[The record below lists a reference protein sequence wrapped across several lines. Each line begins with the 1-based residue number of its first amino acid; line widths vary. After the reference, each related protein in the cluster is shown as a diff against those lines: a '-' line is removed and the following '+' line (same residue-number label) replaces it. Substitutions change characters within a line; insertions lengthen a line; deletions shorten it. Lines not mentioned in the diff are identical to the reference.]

1 MKKKTVVI
9 VDDHLLF
16 AQSLESLITNLE
28 GYEVLAI
35 LKNGKELTQYYLH
48 KRKKPELVLL
58 DVKMPVMD
66 GIQTMQWLKENQ
78 PEQKVL
84 ALTME
89 DDEETIIKMLRAG
102 ARGYLLK
109 DIHPENFEFAMK
121 MVIEQGF
128 YYSSKIETALK
139 YSEKPDADVSQNLT
153 DKLTDR
159 EWTFLKY
166 ACSELTYKS
175 IAGEMNLSPKTIENY
190 RESVFKKLQVKTRVG
205 LVIYC
210 MKNNLFKL
218 D

>member
-1 MKKKTVVI
+1 MMKKKTIVI

-16 AQSLESLITNLE
+16 AQSLESLITKLE
-28 GYEVLAI
+28 EYEVLAI

-48 KRKKPELVLL
+48 KRKKPDLILL

-66 GIQTMQWLKENQ
+66 GVQTMQWLKKNR

-102 ARGYLLK
+102 AKGYLLK
-109 DIHPENFEFAMK
+109 DIHPENFEFAMR

-128 YYSSKIETALK
+128 YYSGKIESALK
-139 YSEKPDADVSQNLT
+139 QSEGFDPVEDFQEKLT
-153 DKLTDR
+153 DKER
-159 EWTFLKY
+159 GFLKF
-166 ACSELTYKS
+166 ACSELTYKD
-175 IAGEMNLSPKTIENY
+175 IAAEMGLSPKTVENY
-190 RESVFKKLQVKTRVG
+190 RETVFKKLQVKTRVG

-210 MKNNLFKL
+210 IKNNLFKI
-218 D
+218 

>member
-1 MKKKTVVI
+1 MKKKTIVI

-16 AQSLESLITNLE
+16 AQSLESLISKLDQ
-28 GYEVLAI
+28 YEVLAI

-48 KRKKPELVLL
+48 KRKKPDLILL

-66 GIQTMQWLKENQ
+66 GVQTMQWLKDNQ
-78 PEQKVL
+78 PDQKVL

-102 ARGYLLK
+102 AKGYLLK

-128 YYSSKIETALK
+128 YYSGRIESALRHSDEIKNSIDFQERLTAK
-139 YSEKPDADVSQNLT
+139 E
-153 DKLTDR
+153 R
-159 EWTFLKY
+159 IFLKY

-175 IAGEMNLSPKTIENY
+175 IAGEMGLSPKTIENY
-190 RESVFKKLQVKTRVG
+190 RETVFKKLEVKTRVG

-210 MKNNLFKL
+210 MKNKLFKIE
-218 D
+218 

>member
-48 KRKKPELVLL
+48 KRKKPELILL

-139 YSEKPDADVSQNLT
+139 YTEKADVKTTQDLT
-153 DKLTDR
+153 EKLTDR

-166 ACSELTYKS
+166 ACSELTYKD